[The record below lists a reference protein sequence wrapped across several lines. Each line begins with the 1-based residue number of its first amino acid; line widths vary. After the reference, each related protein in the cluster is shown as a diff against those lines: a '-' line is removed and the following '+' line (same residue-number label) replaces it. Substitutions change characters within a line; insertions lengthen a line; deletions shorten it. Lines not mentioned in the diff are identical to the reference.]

1 MVKEEFYFDSRD
13 GESKIHAVRY
23 RPEDPGKIRC
33 VLQVVHGMAE
43 YAERYEEFAAFLVER
58 GFVVTGD
65 DHLGH
70 GKSVGD
76 KGKQG
81 YFCEQDPATVLV
93 RDEHRLKKMTEEA
106 FPHVP
111 YVIMGHSMGSFI
123 TRNYICRY
131 GSGIAAAII
140 MGTGMQP
147 KAVLGMAKILV
158 RLQKLFCG
166 SKHVS
171 RLIDKMAFG
180 GYNKEIPNPR
190 TAFDWLSRD
199 EERVDLYLADPD
211 CGFPFTVNGFGALF
225 TLVSR
230 LYSPENLKAIPKK
243 LPVLMISGDA
253 DPVGDYGKG
262 VRKAYDSLKTA
273 GLEDIS
279 LKLYQGGRHE
289 LLNESNRTQDMEDVY
304 AWVESRVL

>member
-1 MVKEEFYFDSRD
+1 MRKEEFYFASSDCKSR
-13 GESKIHAVRY
+13 IHAVRY
-23 RPEDPGKIRC
+23 MPDQEADIRC
-33 VLQVVHGMAE
+33 VVQIVHGMAE
-43 YAERYEEFAAFLVER
+43 YVERYEEFAAFLTER
-58 GFVVTGD
+58 GCVVTGE

-70 GKSVGD
+70 GKSVGEA
-76 KGKQG
+76 GGFG

-93 RDEHRLKKMTEEA
+93 RDVHRLKKLTQA
-106 FPHVP
+106 LYPQIP

-123 TRNYICRY
+123 TRNYMYRY
-131 GSGIAAAII
+131 GTGIDGAVI

-147 KAVLGMAKILV
+147 KAVLAL
-158 RLQKLFCG
+158 
-166 SKHVS
+166 SKVFAGIQRMCFGQRHVS
-171 RLIDKMAFG
+171 RFIDKLAFG
-180 GYNKEIPNPR
+180 AYNKKIQNPA
-190 TAFDWLSRD
+190 TSFDWLSRD
-199 EERVDLYLADPD
+199 EERVDRYLADPD

-230 LYSPENLKAIPKK
+230 LYSPENLKAVPKK

-289 LLNESNRTQDMEDVY
+289 LLNESNRTQVMEDVY

>member
-1 MVKEEFYFDSRD
+1 
-13 GESKIHAVRY
+13 
-23 RPEDPGKIRC
+23 
-33 VLQVVHGMAE
+33 MAE

-58 GFVVTGD
+58 GFGVTGD

-199 EERVDLYLADPD
+199 EERVDRYLADPD

-289 LLNESNRTQDMEDVY
+289 LLNESNRTQVMEDVY

>member
-106 FPHVP
+106 FSHVP

-199 EERVDLYLADPD
+199 EERVDRYLADPD

-289 LLNESNRTQDMEDVY
+289 LLNESNRTQVMEDVY

>member
-199 EERVDLYLADPD
+199 EERVDRYLADPD
-211 CGFPFTVNGFGALF
+211 CGFPFTVNVFGALF

-230 LYSPENLKAIPKK
+230 LYSPENLKAVPKK

-289 LLNESNRTQDMEDVY
+289 LLNESNRTQVMEDVY

>member
-225 TLVSR
+225 MLVSR

-289 LLNESNRTQDMEDVY
+289 LLNESNRTQVMEDVY

>member
-199 EERVDLYLADPD
+199 EERVDRYLADPD

-230 LYSPENLKAIPKK
+230 LYSPENLKAVPKK

-253 DPVGDYGKG
+253 DPVWDYGKG

-289 LLNESNRTQDMEDVY
+289 LLNESNRTQVMEDVY

>member
-180 GYNKEIPNPR
+180 GYNKEIPKPR

-199 EERVDLYLADPD
+199 EERVDRYLADPD

-230 LYSPENLKAIPKK
+230 LYSPENLKAVPKK

-262 VRKAYDSLKTA
+262 VRKAYDSLNTA

-289 LLNESNRTQDMEDVY
+289 LLNESNRTQVMEDVY

>member
-199 EERVDLYLADPD
+199 EERVDRYLADPD

-230 LYSPENLKAIPKK
+230 LYSPENLKAVPKK

-289 LLNESNRTQDMEDVY
+289 LLNESNRTQVMEDVY

>member
-1 MVKEEFYFDSRD
+1 MVKKEEFTFDSRD
-13 GESKIHAVRY
+13 GATKIHAVRWV
-23 RPEDPGKIRC
+23 PEGKVVCI
-33 VLQVVHGMAE
+33 LQIIHGMAE

-58 GFVVTGD
+58 GFVVTRD

-76 KGKQG
+76 KGKHG

-199 EERVDLYLADPD
+199 EERVDRYLADPD

-230 LYSPENLKAIPKK
+230 LYSPETLKAIPKK

-289 LLNESNRTQDMEDVY
+289 LLNESNRTQVMEDVY